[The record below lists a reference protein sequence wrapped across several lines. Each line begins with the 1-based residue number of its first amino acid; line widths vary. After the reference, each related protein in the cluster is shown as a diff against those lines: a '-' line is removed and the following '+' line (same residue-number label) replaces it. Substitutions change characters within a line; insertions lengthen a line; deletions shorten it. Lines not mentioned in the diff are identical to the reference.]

1 MKFKFQHLEKIIGAF
16 VIVSLLAV
24 FFSVIAIGRGQHWFE
39 KSYPYTT
46 IFEGDAGLKP
56 GSAVQMVGIDIGEVT
71 SVSLNQDNLIE
82 VQFKVQEKYAEKIRS
97 DSVARAASPSL
108 LGGKV
113 LEITVGSPLLSEVEP
128 DSILP
133 SEEGGGIAELLQS
146 GRLESILAKVDAIVY
161 HVQQLSEKLVSASDN
176 LDITLQNLT
185 ILTSRIRE
193 GEGSVGRLLSDK
205 DELYQELYSALQN
218 TRESLENLR
227 VTTEEIR
234 GVSPE
239 AKRLVERSEESLIE
253 AQRVIKALQQTW
265 PLSGKIPRSP
275 GNINL
280 KIDTRENFY
289 PKQVTEP

>member
-146 GRLESILAKVDAIVY
+146 PHGPPSH
-161 HVQQLSEKLVSASDN
+161 HVVL
-176 LDITLQNLT
+176 
-185 ILTSRIRE
+185 IRE
-193 GEGSVGRLLSDK
+193 RFHERPGGARIADLGQCLGGGIAHR
-205 DELYQELYSALQN
+205 AA
-218 TRESLENLR
+218 R
-227 VTTEEIR
+227 VR
-234 GVSPE
+234 
-239 AKRLVERSEESLIE
+239 
-253 AQRVIKALQQTW
+253 
-265 PLSGKIPRSP
+265 
-275 GNINL
+275 
-280 KIDTRENFY
+280 
-289 PKQVTEP
+289 